1 MKKEIPIFNADV
13 GHEFD
18 SKSVELKK
26 KNSIFTVSYLFFY
39 FLELY
44 LLIYLSKIM
53 KQCG

>member
-26 KNSIFTVSYLFFY
+26 KNKYIYSKLPFSFY
-39 FLELY
+39 FLGF
-44 LLIYLSKIM
+44 I
-53 KQCG
+53 C

>member
-26 KNSIFTVSYLFFY
+26 KIVYL
-39 FLELY
+39 
-44 LLIYLSKIM
+44 
-53 KQCG
+53 Q